1 MLWRDL
7 PKNQMAMKA
16 NRAQEIQDTQMEK
29 AKANAAMKAMH
40 AMKPMK
46 AMKVKKATGA
56 MKAKDAM
63 KSKAMKAAK
72 K

>member
-1 MLWRDL
+1 MLWKDL
-7 PKNQMAMKA
+7 PRNQMAKKA
-16 NRAQEIQDTQMEK
+16 NTAKEIQDTQMEK

-46 AMKVKKATGA
+46 VKKATGA